1 MDYMD
6 QLEMEMRW
14 NRMSRRERA
23 VLCQSHPEPREFI
36 DEQERL
42 SHLARLWRMRLCLL
56 AVLVVCLLA
65 MGYLVQHVMS

>member
-6 QLEMEMRW
+6 QLEMGMRW

-23 VLCQSHPEPREFI
+23 VLRQSHPELREFI

-42 SHLARLWRMRLCLL
+42 SHRGRLWMRRFWLL
-56 AVLVVCLLA
+56 ATAVIGLLA
-65 MGYLVQHVMS
+65 MGYVVKSVMS

>member
-23 VLCQSHPEPREFI
+23 VLRRSHPELREFI

-42 SHLARLWRMRLCLL
+42 SHRSRLWMRRFWLL
-56 AVLVVCLLA
+56 ATAVIGLLA
-65 MGYLVQHVMS
+65 MGYVVKSVMS

>member
-23 VLCQSHPEPREFI
+23 VLRQSHPELREFI

-42 SHLARLWRMRLCLL
+42 SHRGRLWMRRFWLL
-56 AVLVVCLLA
+56 ATAVIGLLA
-65 MGYLVQHVMS
+65 MGYVVKSVMS